1 MNRKHE
7 QSIFH
12 ANVNVDLMGKIN
24 SNQWWNNYK
33 CQCECKKHI
42 CEKDYFWNPSTR
54 TSAKGKYLASIMDDQ
69 VIMCDEIIDEEKT
82 NFYILIFK
90 LPLHY

>member
-7 QSIFH
+7 QSIIH

-54 TSAKGKYLASIMDDQ
+54 TFANGKYLASIMDD
-69 VIMCDEIIDEEKT
+69 
-82 NFYILIFK
+82 
-90 LPLHY
+90 